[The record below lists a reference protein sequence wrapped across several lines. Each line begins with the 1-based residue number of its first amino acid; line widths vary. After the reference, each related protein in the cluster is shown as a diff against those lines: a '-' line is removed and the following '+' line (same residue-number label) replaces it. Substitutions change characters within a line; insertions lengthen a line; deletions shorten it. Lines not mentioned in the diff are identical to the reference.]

1 MHMAEHSPLTGWL
14 QSAIRSAFW
23 QVPASLLIA
32 VFAPQANGAL
42 NAGSA
47 AIAG

>member
-1 MHMAEHSPLTGWL
+1 MAEHSPLTDWHK
-14 QSAIRSAFW
+14 SAIRSAFW
-23 QVPASLLIA
+23 QVQASLLMA